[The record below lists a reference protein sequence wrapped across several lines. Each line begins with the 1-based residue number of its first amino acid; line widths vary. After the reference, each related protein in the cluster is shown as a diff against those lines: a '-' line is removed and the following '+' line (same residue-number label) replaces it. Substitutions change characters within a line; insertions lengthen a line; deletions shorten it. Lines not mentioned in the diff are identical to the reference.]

1 MQDFCDLVSLVEV
14 CREGVFP
21 EGASTATHTEW
32 SAPLIGFNIAAKIR
46 NKMVAFHAMEYEMKY
61 VILFWEMW
69 TCFYVQFVSFA
80 DTEKVY

>member
-1 MQDFCDLVSLVEV
+1 
-14 CREGVFP
+14 
-21 EGASTATHTEW
+21 
-32 SAPLIGFNIAAKIR
+32 
-46 NKMVAFHAMEYEMKY
+46 MVAFHAMEYEMKY